1 MTASQILG
9 NFCWQNC
16 HLFQVL
22 AGQWFPD
29 KHISRTLSRDLLLNW
44 VACDQKMLPFLG
56 FRASFRVSQKS
67 SFSLWERWV
76 FQFGLENVSRKHYY
90 WLLWWAEQL
99 PLLPN
104 STHRHYREPC
114 VCVCCNHH
122 WKKGNYKVV
131 NRKTIRG
138 QLYWKIHCILSLF
151 HAWTHHSNWSIK
163 SLTTLFGVLNNI
175 LRVWPF

>member
-114 VCVCCNHH
+114 VTCVVIIIG
-122 WKKGNYKVV
+122 KKAITKLWIEKLLEDNFIEKSIVYWVSFMLGH
-131 NRKTIRG
+131 TILIG
-138 QLYWKIHCILSLF
+138 QL
-151 HAWTHHSNWSIK
+151 
-163 SLTTLFGVLNNI
+163 
-175 LRVWPF
+175 RVSQLYLEC

>member
-1 MTASQILG
+1 MWLTLYKQIDIFFQFSSHPMSWLFTRHFWGKLFVIDNSRPLTVKEPWMTASQILG

-29 KHISRTLSRDLLLNW
+29 KHISRTLSSSRDLLLNW

-114 VCVCCNHH
+114 VCV
-122 WKKGNYKVV
+122 
-131 NRKTIRG
+131 
-138 QLYWKIHCILSLF
+138 L
-151 HAWTHHSNWSIK
+151 
-163 SLTTLFGVLNNI
+163 
-175 LRVWPF
+175 